1 MCLSLLSISFQY
13 SLLFLIDRFCHKCKP
28 RTKYISSFLAENTS
42 IERPLMD
49 FLRPLFYDNFR
60 DASTEGEGRII
71 TAESCYGNPLNLC
84 VTLPSYTRHN
94 YGSHNLNRF
103 SKQIGHGYGINL
115 KTPYTCEQDV
125 STSEQ
130 DGKTETLR
138 YSYGTGCGS
147 TSHGVCPLWVS
158 STFVH

>member
-1 MCLSLLSISFQY
+1 MYLSLQSISFQY

-28 RTKYISSFLAENTS
+28 RIKYFSSFLADNTS
-42 IERPLMD
+42 IEGPLMD

-94 YGSHNLNRF
+94 YGRDCQNLNRF

-147 TSHGVCPLWVS
+147 TSHGVCPL
-158 STFVH
+158 